1 MIQRDDEEVVEDVYL
16 EDMAEQA
23 HFALAEGAAWVAALR
38 PYWQDLAADDR
49 VPLEQLIVYFA
60 RVSKRLR

>member
-23 HFALAEGAAWVAALR
+23 HFALAEGARMGGSAAAV
-38 PYWQDLAADDR
+38 LAR
-49 VPLEQLIVYFA
+49 FG
-60 RVSKRLR
+60 RR